1 VLAIFQTFLQIALL
15 IRPPQDLPTSRSLL
29 NLVIFIYAALGI
41 LILWPEMGMVKS
53 AVLVLA
59 DVLLIT
65 VFVQLILTLK
75 SMQNRRTQT
84 LTAMF
89 GTGIVISV
97 LILPMVYGV
106 YLGGGETAD
115 RTTYLVGIYVLF
127 AWSLTINGFIFK
139 HAFDLQNLI
148 IGIGYAFGLYLFS
161 EIIMTLLF
169 GSQIA
174 QS

>member
-1 VLAIFQTFLQIALL
+1 MLAIFQTFLQIALL
-15 IRPPQDLPTSRSLL
+15 IRPPQDLPSSRSLL

-41 LILWPEMGMVKS
+41 LILWPEMGMLKS

-59 DVLLIT
+59 DVLVIT
-65 VFVQLILTLK
+65 AFVQLILTLK
-75 SMQNRRTQT
+75 SMQSRRTQT

-89 GTGIVISV
+89 GTGIIISI

-106 YLGGGETAD
+106 YTGGGETGD

-127 AWSLTINGFIFK
+127 AWSLTINGFIFR
-139 HAFDLQNLI
+139 HAFELQSLI

-169 GSQIA
+169 GSQMA

>member
-1 VLAIFQTFLQIALL
+1 MLAIFQTFLQIALL

-29 NLVIFIYAALGI
+29 NLVVFIYAALGI
-41 LILWPEMGMVKS
+41 LILWPELGMVKA

-59 DVLLIT
+59 DVLVIT

-75 SMQNRRTQT
+75 SMQSRRTQT

-89 GTGIVISV
+89 GTGIIISM
-97 LILPMVYGV
+97 LILPMVYGI
-106 YLGGGETAD
+106 YTAGGETAD
-115 RTTYLVGIYVLF
+115 RATYLVGIYVLF

-139 HAFDLQNLI
+139 HAFELQSLV

-169 GSQIA
+169 GSQMA